1 MGTCEVNMMLES
13 MRKLMAAP
21 KAARSAPPAALPAP
35 VAAVR
40 RRAGACPEHGA
51 PASSRRGGV
60 RGRGRSGKL
69 RPLWKLRPLVG
80 KPRPLAGKLRP
91 LGEAPPR

>member
-1 MGTCEVNMMLES
+1 MMLES

-21 KAARSAPPAALPAP
+21 KAARSAPPATLPAP

-51 PASSRRGGV
+51 LASSRRGGV
-60 RGRGRSGKL
+60 KGRGRSGEAPPPVEAP
-69 RPLWKLRPLVG
+69 PLWKLRPLVG
-80 KPRPLAGKLRP
+80 KLRPLAGKLRP